1 MTVATPGPAG
11 FTHPAPLTAV
21 LDCGARGLDTPGPA
35 AAEPTFLAVP
45 PGLGILT
52 PMSAKVTL
60 KDIASAAGVATM
72 TVSRALRDS
81 PKISA
86 ARRVEIKALAERMGY
101 RPDPQI
107 SRLMSMLRSAR
118 PRRTDT
124 VIAVLNS
131 LPQRGGFRDNVHQG
145 AFFRGAETRARAL
158 GYKLEEFWTEE
169 PRLTLRR
176 IEHILVSRGIEGLLL
191 LPYGPARV
199 ELPLTFTRFAVAAI
213 GRSQTDQPF
222 HRACQNHYRAVQLA
236 LRACAGFERVG
247 MVLSEYLD
255 GRAGRRYSSAFLQHL
270 HSARPAHRVPLLERS
285 EWDDDAFLKWFK
297 RHRPQVVLSTS
308 LVIRDRIAR
317 LGYLAPRDYGF
328 VNLDLIDP
336 ADRCAG
342 VDQNYGLIGAA
353 AVDLLATQLNHHERG
368 LASFPKTVLIDGFW
382 RPGDS
387 LPD

>member
-1 MTVATPGPAG
+1 MP
-11 FTHPAPLTAV
+11 
-21 LDCGARGLDTPGPA
+21 
-35 AAEPTFLAVP
+35 
-45 PGLGILT
+45 
-52 PMSAKVTL
+52 AKVTL
-60 KDIASAAGVATM
+60 KDIAAAAGVATM

-86 ARRVEIKALAERMGY
+86 ARRAEIKALAERMGY

-107 SRLMSMLRSAR
+107 SRLMSMLRTSR
-118 PRRTDT
+118 PLRTDT
-124 VIAVLNS
+124 VLALVNT
-131 LPQRGGFRDNVHQG
+131 LPQRGAFRKNVHQG

-169 PRLTLRR
+169 SGLTLRR
-176 IEHILVSRGIEGLLL
+176 LEHILLSRGIEGLLL
-191 LPYGPARV
+191 LPYAPGRT
-199 ELPLTFTRFAVAAI
+199 ELPLAYTRFAVAAI

-236 LRACAGFERVG
+236 LKECARLGLARVG
-247 MVLSEYLD
+247 MVLSEALD
-255 GRAGRRYSSAFLQHL
+255 ERAGRRYSSAFLQHL
-270 HSARPAHRVPLLERS
+270 HTARPAHRVPLLERAA
-285 EWDDDAFLKWFK
+285 WDDEAFAKWFE

-308 LVIRDRIAR
+308 LVIRERIAR

-336 ADRCAG
+336 ADRSAG
-342 VDQNYGLIGAA
+342 VDQNYGLVGAA

-368 LASFPKTVLIDGFW
+368 LAAFPKTVLIEGFW

-387 LPD
+387 LPA